1 MNNVDQIIK
10 YARVATGVVRIA
22 RQSQCPGALV
32 ERALV
37 MAERLIDVSRTL
49 TEERESMKCWR
60 AGVEVQNMV
69 KRSFGPMF
77 FGGKLL

>member
-1 MNNVDQIIK
+1 MSNTEQVIK
-10 YARVATGVVRIA
+10 YARLATGIVRLA

-37 MAERLIDVSRTL
+37 MADRLIDVSRTL
-49 TEERESMKCWR
+49 TEERESVKCWR

-69 KRSFGPMF
+69 KRSFGQMF
-77 FGGKLL
+77 VWR